1 MKEAL
6 ERSFEGRQE
15 FHRATIEAMDST
27 RHDLVLLDH
36 DFREW
41 PLGTAEGERALRAV
55 LARGAR
61 VRVMVVKPDWLARH
75 GDRFMRV
82 RRDHSARIDVR
93 EIPETLRV
101 EESILL
107 GDHQHLV
114 RRLHH
119 ESLRGRLIL
128 ASPSQLESQLPRYD
142 AIWEESTD
150 CLPATT
156 IGL

>member
-1 MKEAL
+1 MREPVD
-6 ERSFEGRQE
+6 RGFEGRQA
-15 FHRATIEAMDST
+15 FHHATIEALDCT

-41 PLGTAEGERALRAV
+41 PLGTAEGERALRGV

-61 VRVMVVKPDWLARH
+61 VRVMVVKPDWLSRH

-82 RRDHSARIDVR
+82 RREYSARIMVR

-114 RRLHH
+114 RRAHPD
-119 ESLRGRLIL
+119 SLRGRLIL
-128 ASPSQLESQLPRYD
+128 ASPAQLESQCPRYD

>member
-1 MKEAL
+1 MKEPVD
-6 ERSFEGRQE
+6 RRFEGRHE
-15 FHRATIEAMDST
+15 FHRATIEALDCT
-27 RHDLVLLDH
+27 RHELLLLDH

-41 PLGTAEGERALRAV
+41 PLGTAEGEHALRAV

-82 RRDHSARIDVR
+82 RREFSARIEIR
-93 EIPETLRV
+93 EIPETLRL

-114 RRLHH
+114 RRIHS
-119 ESLRGRLIL
+119 ESLRGRLVL

>member
-1 MKEAL
+1 MKEPVD
-6 ERSFEGRQE
+6 RSFEGRQA
-15 FHRATIEAMDST
+15 FHQATIEALDCT
-27 RHDLVLLDH
+27 RHTLVLLDH
-36 DFREW
+36 DFQEW
-41 PLGTAEGERALRAV
+41 PLNTAEGERALRGA

-61 VRVMVVKPDWLARH
+61 ARVMVARPDWLARH

-82 RRDHSARIDVR
+82 RREYSARIEVR
-93 EIPETLRV
+93 EIPETLRI

-114 RRLHH
+114 RRIHH
-119 ESLRGRLIL
+119 ETLRGRLIL
-128 ASPSQLESQLPRYD
+128 ASPAQLESNLPRYD
-142 AIWEESTD
+142 ALWDESTD